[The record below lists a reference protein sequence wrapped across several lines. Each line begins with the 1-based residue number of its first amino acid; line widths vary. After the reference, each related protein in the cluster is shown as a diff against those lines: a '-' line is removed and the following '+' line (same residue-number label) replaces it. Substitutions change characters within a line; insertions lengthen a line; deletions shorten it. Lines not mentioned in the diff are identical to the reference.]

1 MLQPGD
7 AAGKG
12 TLLPLTEALDP
23 RDGDGCGGCDALIE
37 QIIFAAPGAGIAI
50 DLRRK
55 QAHDGA
61 YAIAA
66 AEGLRVRLALRS
78 AHGEPHATLG
88 PGLLIDSIVD
98 DFNA

>member
-12 TLLPLTEALDP
+12 TPLPLTEALDA
-23 RDGDGCGGCDALIE
+23 RDGDGSGGCDALIE

-61 YAIAA
+61 HALAA
-66 AEGLRVRLALRS
+66 MKGHARPLDLEAS
-78 AHGEPHATLG
+78 AR
-88 PGLLIDSIVD
+88 
-98 DFNA
+98 